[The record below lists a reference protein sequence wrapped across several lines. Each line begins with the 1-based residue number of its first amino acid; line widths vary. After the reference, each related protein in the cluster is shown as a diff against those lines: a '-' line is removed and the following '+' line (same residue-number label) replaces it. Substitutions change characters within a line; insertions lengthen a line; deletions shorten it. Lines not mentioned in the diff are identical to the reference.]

1 MLTKENKK
9 ATPLD
14 ATEQV
19 SSRMQTQY
27 STHNCFC
34 SEPQEEVLWGSF
46 TAQFHRNV
54 DREFFFREGKTI
66 GEHAM
71 EVRLNKVKELLVYT
85 DLPTE
90 EISKKLHYPSL
101 KEMEAELLQQT
112 GLSLSYFRSLKKEK
126 ARLTINSKRTKA
138 EVYKPK

>member
-1 MLTKENKK
+1 MLTKENIK

-19 SSRMQTQY
+19 SSRLQTQY
-27 STHNCFC
+27 STHNCFW
-34 SEPQEEVLWGSF
+34 SETQEEVLWGSF
-46 TAQFHRNV
+46 AAQIHKNV

-90 EISKKLHYPSL
+90 EISQKLHYPSL
-101 KEMEAELLQQT
+101 KEMEVELLQQT
-112 GLSLSYFRSLKKEK
+112 GLSLSFFQSLKKEK
-126 ARLTINSKRTKA
+126 ACLALDSKRTKGD
-138 EVYKPK
+138 VYKPK